1 MKLHHVGRALFKI
14 PYLPVLTWAGLI
26 LFGSTSAGGRIAM
39 SRELFIEPDK
49 LAHAIAYGVL
59 ALLLLLGNR
68 YASAPNTRWRTALSV
83 LFCLGFG
90 VALEWVQYYF
100 FPGRQ
105 FEYLDM
111 LANAV
116 GISLGW
122 MTYFFI
128 IK

>member
-1 MKLHHVGRALFKI
+1 M
-14 PYLPVLTWAGLI
+14 
-26 LFGSTSAGGRIAM
+26 GSTSASQRVVIPK
-39 SRELFIEPDK
+39 EFFFEPDK

-59 ALLLLLGNR
+59 ALLLLLGNF
-68 YASAPNTRWRTALSV
+68 YASTPNRRWRTAASL

-90 VALEWVQYYF
+90 IMLEFIQYYF
-100 FPGRQ
+100 FPARQ

-111 LANAV
+111 LANAI